1 MILPNNDFAR
11 RGSGKMMCGQNDSE
25 FAQAALNPAVC
36 SANVPVVARCPV
48 VFLAEPQ
55 PTAYDLRFSV
65 LGFPVRV
72 APWFWLVA
80 LVLGWDLA
88 TGVHE
93 HFAQVERDRARHIAE
108 LESAGQTEQA
118 EAVRRTPAVT
128 SPGAGVLIVV
138 WVAAVFT
145 TILVHELGHA
155 LVMRY
160 YGMGAS
166 IVLYHFGGMAIP
178 NGGSSFGSFG
188 QSYSRLRP
196 THQIAISAAGP
207 GAQLLLVAVV
217 ILCLRLAGYSLS
229 FSPSDSFG
237 YVFGYSL
244 WPLDSLLDRIG
255 GRPMPSLPSYLA
267 LFFLLTPSIYWALL
281 NLVPVYP
288 LDGGQISR
296 EVFTMSDP
304 QSGIRNSLILSIA
317 AGVAVAVYALSQ
329 GDTFL
334 AIMFGMLAFSSYQIL
349 QAYSGRGGGFG
360 PW

>member
-1 MILPNNDFAR
+1 
-11 RGSGKMMCGQNDSE
+11 
-25 FAQAALNPAVC
+25 
-36 SANVPVVARCPV
+36 

-72 APWFWLVA
+72 APWFWIVA
-80 LVLGWDLA
+80 LVLGWNL
-88 TGVHE
+88 TMGVHE
-93 HFAQVERDRARHIAE
+93 QITALERMRAEEIER
-108 LESAGQTEQA
+108 LESTGETEEA
-118 EAVRRTPAVT
+118 EGVRQIPAVT
-128 SPGAGVLIVV
+128 SPGPGVLMVV

-178 NGGSSFGSFG
+178 DGGSSFGSFG
-188 QSYSRLRP
+188 HSHSRLRP

-217 ILCLRLAGYSLS
+217 ILCVRMAGYSLG
-229 FSPSDSFG
+229 F
-237 YVFGYSL
+237 SL
-244 WPLDSLLDRIG
+244 WPLDDLLSRLG
-255 GRPMPSLPSYLA
+255 GRPIPSLPVDLA
-267 LFFLLTPSIYWALL
+267 LFFLLAPSIYWALL
-281 NLVPVYP
+281 NLLPVYP
-288 LDGGQISR
+288 LDGGQIAR
-296 EVFTMSDP
+296 EVFTLSNP
-304 QSGIRNSLILSIA
+304 HSGIRNSLILSVA
-317 AGVAVAVYALSQ
+317 AGAAVAIYALSR

-334 AIMFGMLAFSSYQIL
+334 AIMFGMLAFSSFQVL

-360 PW
+360 RPW